1 MHRTFHRL
9 RSTPSNVEG
18 RRFAAFAG
26 VGAMGFIVQL
36 TVLMLLTLLGVS
48 PLAAT
53 CLAVEAAV
61 LHNFAWHERWTWSD
75 RRYAPHGAGGRLVK
89 FNLTNGLTS
98 ILGSAGLVVILVH
111 GFGLNVILANIL
123 TVIAL
128 SFANFL
134 IADSWVFAAAAMA
147 AVSVLGTPASA
158 AAQPSADTLA
168 AWDRVVSSTEARLQ
182 RDVHRPRGSAAAG
195 ITGNATPIDG
205 GLVNHWTG
213 ALFIKGVTLDA
224 VLDRL
229 TNPGTPPPQEDVVES
244 RVLGRYGKE
253 SLHVYLKLVRRTIV
267 TATYDTE
274 HDVNITRL
282 SPTLAVSRSVST
294 SIAEV
299 GGGDRGFLWRLNSYW
314 RYQQLTGG
322 VLVQMESLTLSRSVP
337 AIVRPVALP
346 IVNRVARESVVRT
359 LSAFRSWFPPSRDAL
374 RRGRPYGLPKALT
387 LTPAASSAM
396 RSDIASAAEPGVS
409 P

>member
-1 MHRTFHRL
+1 MH
-9 RSTPSNVEG
+9 
-18 RRFAAFAG
+18 RRFAAFVG

-36 TVLMLLTLLGVS
+36 TVLVLLTLLGVS

-75 RRYAPHGAGGRLVK
+75 RQHAPDGAGGRLVK

-98 ILGSAGLVVILVH
+98 ILGSAGLVIMLVH

-134 IADSWVFAAAAMA
+134 IADSWIFAAAAMV
-147 AVSVLGTPASA
+147 AVSVLGAPTSA
-158 AAQPSADTLA
+158 GAQPSAETLA

-182 RDVHRPRGSAAAG
+182 RDVHRPRGPAAAR

-229 TNPGTPPPQEDVVES
+229 THPGTPPPQEDVVES
-244 RVLGRYGKE
+244 RVLRRSGKE

-267 TATYDTE
+267 SATYDTE
-274 HDVNITRL
+274 HDVRITRL

-294 SIAEV
+294 RIAEV
-299 GGGDRGFLWRLNSYW
+299 GGGGDRGFLWRLNSYW

-322 VLVQMESLTLSRSVP
+322 VLVEMESLTLSRSVP
-337 AIVRPVALP
+337 ALVRAVALP

-359 LSAFRSWFPPSRDAL
+359 LSAFRSWFESR
-374 RRGRPYGLPKALT
+374 GYPKA
-387 LTPAASSAM
+387 
-396 RSDIASAAEPGVS
+396 
-409 P
+409 